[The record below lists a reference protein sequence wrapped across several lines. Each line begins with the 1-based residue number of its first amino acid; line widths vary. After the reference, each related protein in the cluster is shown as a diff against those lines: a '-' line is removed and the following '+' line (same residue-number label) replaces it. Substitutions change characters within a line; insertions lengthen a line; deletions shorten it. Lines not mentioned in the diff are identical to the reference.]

1 VSRSARRSQ
10 HVQPAPG
17 GAPAGAVRPAPAGP
31 AAPAPEAGAA
41 PSPAE
46 AAPSALRTGW
56 RVALLL
62 WLAAFVAL
70 FLVEVGA
77 FVVKSV
83 SHLF

>member
-1 VSRSARRSQ
+1 
-10 HVQPAPG
+10 
-17 GAPAGAVRPAPAGP
+17 VRPAGP
-31 AAPAPEAGAA
+31 ASPAPAPEAA
-41 PSPAE
+41 PSSTEAPPA
-46 AAPSALRTGW
+46 ALRTGW

-62 WLAAFVAL
+62 WLAAFLTL